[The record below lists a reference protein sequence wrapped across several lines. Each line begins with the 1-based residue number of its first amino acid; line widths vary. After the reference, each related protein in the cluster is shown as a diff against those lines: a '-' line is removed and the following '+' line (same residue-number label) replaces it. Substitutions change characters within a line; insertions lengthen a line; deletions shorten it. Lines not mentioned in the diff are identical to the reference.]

1 MFHDGFGAKGLHK
14 EPQISPFLSN
24 RKGVSTKCAGMVE
37 KWGEKG
43 LDVRSDVL
51 GTGDKEGGEGK
62 WVKQSISPR
71 SKNVTR
77 TAALVDMYAGEGLG
91 PGATPH
97 LRRGGNISDI
107 KNTD

>member
-1 MFHDGFGAKGLHK
+1 MFLGDFGAKTLHK
-14 EPQISPFLSN
+14 GSEISPILSN
-24 RKGVSTKCAGMVE
+24 QTGVSTKWA
-37 KWGEKG
+37 KFWAKRGEKG